1 MLQVLKFPI
10 MVEDETLE
18 EYTERCVIPYPFII
32 ADAWKVRK
40 RLQFVLGMASASLY
54 VEVTAGEVTEIT
66 AIHFDGSIGVLSEH
80 YKSMVQVEF
89 NKLTKLGDYIFNNK
103 WETIPDFDNDKL
115 NASME
120 ISYRKFRV

>member
-40 RLQFVLGMASASLY
+40 RLQFALGMASASLY

-66 AIHFDGSIGVLSEH
+66 AIHFDGSIGILSK
-80 YKSMVQVEF
+80 YDTSMAQVEF
-89 NKLTKLGDYIFNNK
+89 NKLTKLGGYSFNNK
-103 WETIPDFDNDKL
+103 WDTIPDFDNDKL

-120 ISYRKFRV
+120 DSYRKFKG